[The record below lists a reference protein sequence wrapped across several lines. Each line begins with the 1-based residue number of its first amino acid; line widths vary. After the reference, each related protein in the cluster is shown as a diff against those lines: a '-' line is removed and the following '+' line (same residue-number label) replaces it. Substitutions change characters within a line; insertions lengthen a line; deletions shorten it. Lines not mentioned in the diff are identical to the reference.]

1 MNSGDR
7 MRHVLCRVLG
17 LLCVL
22 ILAACQEA
30 PPPPCSDALG
40 CLNIAS
46 GASLKLGVIQAL
58 SGEVASLGQ
67 EQMRGLELAL
77 ARRGGVLVGRTVEL
91 LIEDTGCA
99 PEGGANAALKIAADP
114 SVAAIFGTTCSS
126 DAATAAE
133 IMSRAGLVM
142 ISGNNS
148 APYLTAIRGR
158 KAPKWQAGYLRTAPN
173 EESSGPAAARYAF
186 ELLGV
191 RTAALINDGDIYTR
205 GLTAGFQDEF
215 VALGGEI
222 VLEASISR
230 RDPNMG
236 PVLTAVKNSGAEL
249 IFFPLF
255 QPDGNNLVRQAR
267 QTTGFSQV
275 ILMSDGSLID
285 ESFLED
291 MGADAQGM
299 FFVGPTPPS
308 PSAELDRLA
317 GEYRTRYGIQA
328 PTIYYVSAFDAANIL
343 FAAVEKVAQVLPDGT
358 IRIGRQALRDAL
370 YATRDF
376 SGVSGMLTCT
386 EFGDCAP
393 QSFNVLRLADISA
406 GVEGLKR
413 NVVFTYPRR

>member
-1 MNSGDR
+1 MPYFR
-7 MRHVLCRVLG
+7 RALVVLCALV
-17 LLCVL
+17 
-22 ILAACQEA
+22 LAACQDA
-30 PPPPCSDALG
+30 PPPVCSDPLG
-40 CLNIAS
+40 CVDVAP
-46 GASLKLGVIQAL
+46 GAPLKLGVIQAL
-58 SGEVASLGQ
+58 SGDVASLGQ

-77 ARRGGVLVGRTVEL
+77 ARREGVVAGRKVALLV
-91 LIEDTGCA
+91 EDTGCA
-99 PEGGANAALKIAADP
+99 PEGGANAALKISADP

-158 KAPKWQAGYLRTAPN
+158 KAAKWQAGYLRTAPN

-191 RTAALINDGDIYTR
+191 RKVALINDGDIYTR
-205 GLTAGFQDEF
+205 GLTSGFQTEF
-215 VALGGEI
+215 ESLGGEI
-222 VLEASISR
+222 VLEASITR
-230 RDPNMG
+230 RDPNMD

-267 QTTGFSQV
+267 RTVGFSQV

-285 ESFLED
+285 ASFLED
-291 MGADAQGM
+291 MGADALGM
-299 FFVGPTPPS
+299 FFVGPTPPRQS
-308 PSAELDRLA
+308 SELDRLTA
-317 GEYRTRYGIQA
+317 EYRSKYA
-328 PTIYYVSAFDAANIL
+328 CLPPTIYYVSAFDAANIL
-343 FAAVEKVAQVLPDGT
+343 FAAIEKTAHVLPDGT
-358 IRIGRQALRDAL
+358 VRIGRQALRDAL

-376 SGVSGMLTCT
+376 AGVSGVLTCN
-386 EFGDCAP
+386 EFGDCAS
-393 QSFNVLRLADISA
+393 QSFDVLRLVEISA